1 RSDANRPP
9 RPRSPHE
16 WARSHTFQA
25 VVYNAKT
32 ENVSV
37 LEAFG
42 FNADAGAETDLFI
55 LDPNDSRCYA
65 WDIAADIASV
75 TDAENFAA
83 MLVPI
88 ADKADGDGKDKIW
101 QLQARRIIT
110 AVIVSLRNLTLKTK
124 G

>member
-1 RSDANRPP
+1 
-9 RPRSPHE
+9 
-16 WARSHTFQA
+16 
-25 VVYNAKT
+25 
-32 ENVSV
+32 
-37 LEAFG
+37 
-42 FNADAGAETDLFI
+42 
-55 LDPNDSRCYA
+55 
-65 WDIAADIASV
+65 

-124 G
+124 GRQTWNFLDVILAIATRDRMEYVLQYHDTPNEIIAQLIDLSDAQQSSIYMSATGYVSEFRTIAEQWRVA